1 MSEQQ
6 IRTLG
11 SPTRHAPDEWIC
23 RRWRRQGRLAG
34 SPERTYTLGMTK
46 LEEIRESVAALA
58 PAEKA
63 VLFQTVA
70 SEITQVFAGIEGT
83 PGVSGGDPCIVRTR
97 IPVWV
102 LEQSRRV
109 GMSEIDLLRNY
120 PTLRAQDLANAWSYV
135 LAHRDEI
142 DRQIREH
149 AAD

>member
-1 MSEQQ
+1 
-6 IRTLG
+6 
-11 SPTRHAPDEWIC
+11 
-23 RRWRRQGRLAG
+23 
-34 SPERTYTLGMTK
+34 MTK
-46 LEEIRESVAALA
+46 LEEIRESLAALA

-63 VLFQTVA
+63 ILLQSVA
-70 SEITQVFAGIEGT
+70 SEMTDVFPGIEST

-102 LEQSRRV
+102 LEQSRRL

-142 DRQIREH
+142 DRQVREH
-149 AAD
+149 EAD

>member
-1 MSEQQ
+1 MK
-6 IRTLG
+6 
-11 SPTRHAPDEWIC
+11 
-23 RRWRRQGRLAG
+23 
-34 SPERTYTLGMTK
+34 K

-63 VLFQTVA
+63 MLFQDVA
-70 SEITQVFAGIEGT
+70 SEMTQVFPGVEST

-135 LAHRDEI
+135 LTHRDEI
-142 DRQIREH
+142 GRQIRENE
-149 AAD
+149 AD